1 MNTPQNHSILTMHI
15 WLLTHSEE
23 LKKANGTGQLICKH
37 LPDNCTLIAWQRNE
51 PSQVLASLPYEST
64 LVIYPTALSLDK
76 STALSPSIE
85 AVEHVII
92 LDGTWQ
98 QARKMYNRTPYLHN
112 YSTYE
117 ITGQVS
123 RYVRR
128 KNQQKSGLCTAETAI
143 YLLQKQGLTDQA
155 GTLES
160 AFKAFNTVI

>member
-1 MNTPQNHSILTMHI
+1 MHI

-37 LPDNCTLIAWQRNE
+37 LPDHCSLIVWQRNE
-51 PSQVLASLPYEST
+51 PSKVLANLPQEST
-64 LVIYPTALSLDK
+64 LVIYPTALSLEK
-76 STALSPSIE
+76 NATLSLSIE
-85 AVEHVII
+85 AVDHVII

-112 YSTYE
+112 YATYE

-143 YLLQKQGLTDQA
+143 YLLQKQRLTDQVA
-155 GTLES
+155 LLES
-160 AFKAFNTVI
+160 AFEAFNTVV